1 MRGNNV
7 LAELLYTS
15 ARCILV
21 LASASIAF
29 YVASAFYNV
38 FFHPLRHIPGP
49 KLAAATYI
57 PEFYWDVL
65 RGGMYQKRILL
76 MHEEYGMSNPKHHF
90 NMSSD
95 VLSPD
100 RLLTTKLDDY
110 AITLGPVVRISP
122 NEVHCSDWRFIDE
135 IYASGSRKRDKP
147 LHQVRGSGGQV
158 PRIIMYDSIGLD
170 SDIHLSQYCRRY
182 FLDHK
187 P

>member
-1 MRGNNV
+1 MHGHNV

-21 LASASIAF
+21 LASIWIVF
-29 YVASAFYNV
+29 HLASAFYNV

-76 MHEEYGMSNPKHHF
+76 MHEKYGMTNPKHHF

-95 VLSPD
+95 VLSRP
-100 RLLTTKLDDY
+100 LTTELDNY
-110 AITLGPVVRISP
+110 AITLGPIVRISP
-122 NEVHCSDWRFIDE
+122 NEVHCNDWRFIDE

-158 PRIIMYDSIGLD
+158 HVPVNNLRLNWVR
-170 SDIHLSQYCRRY
+170 C
-182 FLDHK
+182 
-187 P
+187 